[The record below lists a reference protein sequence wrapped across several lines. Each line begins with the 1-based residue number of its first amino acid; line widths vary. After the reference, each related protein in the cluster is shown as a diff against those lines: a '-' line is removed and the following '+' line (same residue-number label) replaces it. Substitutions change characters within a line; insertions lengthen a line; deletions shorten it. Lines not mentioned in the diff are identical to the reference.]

1 MKMKYMHRLPYI
13 FIAITL
19 LAVLNIFC
27 YKTAFGQA
35 GPDVNAKPSI
45 SASATSETAFSG
57 GAARETK
64 PVELKKPSG
73 KKKKLSLK
81 TTIYIFDTIVS
92 ALMHLLIG
100 TGAFMIVLMILKWFF
115 LERRVEK

>member
-27 YKTAFGQA
+27 YKTAFGQT
-35 GPDVNAKPSI
+35 GPAVNAKPSI
-45 SASATSETAFSG
+45 SASATSETVFNS
-57 GAARETK
+57 GAADETK
-64 PVELKKPSG
+64 PVELKKPPG

>member
-1 MKMKYMHRLPYI
+1 MKYMHRTPYI

-19 LAVLNIFC
+19 LVVLNIFC

-35 GPDVNAKPSI
+35 EPNVKAKPSI
-45 SASATSETAFSG
+45 SASATSETVFNS

-64 PVELKKPSG
+64 PVELKKTSG
-73 KKKKLSLK
+73 KKKKMSLK

>member
-1 MKMKYMHRLPYI
+1 MKYMHFSLYMFIVFFSLACVLIAACHGPAFSQPLPQSK
-13 FIAITL
+13 
-19 LAVLNIFC
+19 
-27 YKTAFGQA
+27 KT
-35 GPDVNAKPSI
+35 PSVSPEAKPLI
-45 SASATSETAFSG
+45 DSAP
-57 GAARETK
+57 RETK
-64 PVELKKPSG
+64 PVELKNQTG

-115 LERRVEK
+115 LERRVDQ

>member
-1 MKMKYMHRLPYI
+1 MKYIRFQLYM
-13 FIAITL
+13 FIIAAAL
-19 LAVLNIFC
+19 AAVLNNACHNDAFAQSLPQSK
-27 YKTAFGQA
+27 KTPSVSAEA
-35 GPDVNAKPSI
+35 GPAINAG
-45 SASATSETAFSG
+45 AASETKA
-57 GAARETK
+57 
-64 PVELKKPSG
+64 VDLKKQAA

-115 LERRVEK
+115 LERRVDQ

>member
-1 MKMKYMHRLPYI
+1 MKYMHSTPYI

-27 YKTAFGQA
+27 FKTAFGQA
-35 GPDVNAKPSI
+35 GPDVEAKPSI
-45 SASATSETAFSG
+45 SATSETAFNS

-64 PVELKKPSG
+64 PVELKKAAG